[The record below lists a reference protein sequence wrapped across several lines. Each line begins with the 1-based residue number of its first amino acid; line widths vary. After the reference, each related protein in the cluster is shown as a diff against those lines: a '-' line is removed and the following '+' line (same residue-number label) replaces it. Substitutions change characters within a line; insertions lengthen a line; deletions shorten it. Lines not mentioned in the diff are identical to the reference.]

1 MTANQITVG
10 NIMTIHQLLLA
21 IATFCGGS
29 GSYYTKQCSVR
40 LLTCWETAAK
50 INDLDQSLLICL
62 KEEAAR

>member
-1 MTANQITVG
+1 
-10 NIMTIHQLLLA
+10 MTIHQLLLA